1 MKNVIEGEELH
12 RHKAEKDKEQV
23 VIELNELR
31 QEMVKINLKLDNL
44 VEKNKYLD
52 PTYVKNF

>member
-1 MKNVIEGEELH
+1 MKNVIEREELH
-12 RHKAEKDKEQV
+12 RHKAKKDKEEV
-23 VIELNELR
+23 VNELNELR
-31 QEMVKINLKLDNL
+31 QEMVKTNLKLDNL